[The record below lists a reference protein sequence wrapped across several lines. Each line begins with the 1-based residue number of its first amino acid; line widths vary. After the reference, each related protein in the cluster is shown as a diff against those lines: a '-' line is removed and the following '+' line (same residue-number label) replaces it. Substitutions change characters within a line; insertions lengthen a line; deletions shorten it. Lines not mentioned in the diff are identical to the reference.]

1 MRLKENDPGA
11 AQYGNFINYYQFH
24 PTEARIKSLPTDVWN
39 VKAGE
44 DMLCLDVGSN
54 SGELTQALYEF
65 ILSNLHTVDDENKV
79 DSLQNSQ
86 CKGSNCYFLGLELD
100 PLLTERAKNSNRYVS
115 SIHYHCLNFMTDDK
129 LTVLKTY
136 LKQHGKQNFDVIFCF
151 SVTMW
156 IHLNYGDEGLIKFLK
171 DLCAW
176 TKVLVIEPQPWK
188 CYRAAARRLW
198 RAKGETFPELDALTI
213 RHNVET
219 EIEDIL
225 EKKCNFSKVLETTS
239 EDWKRKII
247 FFRRHDS

>member
-39 VKAGE
+39 VNAGE
-44 DMLCLDVGSN
+44 DMICLDVGSN

-86 CKGSNCYFLGLELD
+86 CKGSSCYFL
-100 PLLTERAKNSNRYVS
+100 
-115 SIHYHCLNFMTDDK
+115 
-129 LTVLKTY
+129 
-136 LKQHGKQNFDVIFCF
+136 
-151 SVTMW
+151 VTMW

-198 RAKGETFPELDALTI
+198 RAKGKTFPELDALTI